1 MAALEKFGGKDV
13 TTYRIGVLEGDGIG
27 PEVVRSALD
36 VLAAAQDRDDQLKL
50 TLEPLPVG
58 WAAIEQHG
66 VALPE
71 LTIEALASCDG
82 WILGPHDS
90 VSYPSEERVKL
101 NPSGML
107 RKHFQLFANLRP
119 ARAYPGIP
127 SVSPNLDLLIVREN
141 TEGFYADRNMA
152 VGSGEFMP
160 TPDVALMVGVVTRE
174 ASERIARVAFQLA
187 RSRRGRV
194 SIVHKANVL
203 RLTTGLFR
211 DTCCSVARE
220 FPDVFC
226 DDFHVDAMT
235 AHLVRR
241 GETFDVIV
249 TGNMFGDILSDLA
262 GELAGSLGMAAS
274 INAGADVAMA
284 QATHGAAPD
293 IAGKG
298 IANPVGMIQS
308 VAMLFRWL
316 GERRGD
322 PAATRVAER
331 IERAVEAVLREGATR
346 TPDLGGH
353 ASTREF
359 TRAVVAAIED
369 EPAR

>member
-1 MAALEKFGGKDV
+1 M

-36 VLAAAQDRDDQLKL
+36 VLTSARDREDQVKL
-50 TLEPLPVG
+50 NLAPLPVG
-58 WAAIEQHG
+58 WAAIQRHG

-71 LTIEALASCDG
+71 STVEALEGCDG

-90 VSYPSEERVKL
+90 VSYPAEERIKL

-107 RKHFQLFANLRP
+107 RKHFKLFANLRP
-119 ARAYPGIP
+119 ARAYPGIR
-127 SVSPNLDLLIVREN
+127 SVNPGLDLLIVREN

-152 VGSGEFMP
+152 VGIGEFMP
-160 TPDVALMVGVVTRE
+160 TPDVALMVGLVTRE

-187 RSRRGRV
+187 RFRRGRV

-211 DTCCSVARE
+211 DVCREVASE
-220 FPDVFC
+220 FPDVAC
-226 DDFHVDAMT
+226 DDYHVDAMT

-249 TGNMFGDILSDLA
+249 AGNMFGDILSDLA

-274 INAGADVAMA
+274 INAGAEAAMA

-293 IAGKG
+293 IAGQG

-322 PAATRVAER
+322 PGLARIAER
-331 IERAVEAVLREGATR
+331 IENAVEAVLREGAVR
-346 TPDLGGH
+346 TPDLGGRS
-353 ASTREF
+353 STIEF
-359 TRAVVAAIED
+359 TRAVVAAIE
-369 EPAR
+369 AAASG